1 MMGLYD
7 AAPQVVRLVSA
18 RARSYSANVLVSYM
32 PLARIIVK
40 GDASACSLW
49 FTNRCNSLVSIA
61 VAAVAALQGVVPT
74 KQEQ

>member
-1 MMGLYD
+1 MGLYD
-7 AAPQVVRLVSA
+7 AAPQVVRLASA
-18 RARSYSANVLVSYM
+18 RVHVAPSASILHAASTG
-32 PLARIIVK
+32 RIIVK

-61 VAAVAALQGVVPT
+61 VAAVAALQRVVPT